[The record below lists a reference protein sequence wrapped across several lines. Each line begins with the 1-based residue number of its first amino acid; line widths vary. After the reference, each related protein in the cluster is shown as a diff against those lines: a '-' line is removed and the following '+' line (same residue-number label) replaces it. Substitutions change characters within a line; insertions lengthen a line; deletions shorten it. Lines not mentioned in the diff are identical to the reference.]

1 MAAATVRQ
9 DGDTL
14 AFGGVLERA
23 AVASLW
29 SQLRAAKARRLD
41 LSAVESVDSAGLALL
56 AGLSARLGIAEVIGS
71 PPGLADLR
79 RAYRLDETLAFAG

>member
-1 MAAATVRQ
+1 MAVATVRQ

-29 SQLRAAKARRLD
+29 SQLRAAKARRRD
-41 LSAVESVDSAGLALL
+41 RSAVESVDSAGLALL
-56 AGLSARLGIAEVIGS
+56 AELSTRLGIAEVVGS

-79 RAYRLDETLAFAG
+79 RAYRLDTTLAFAG

>member
-29 SQLRAAKARRLD
+29 SQLRAAKA
-41 LSAVESVDSAGLALL
+41 SAASVSYTHL
-56 AGLSARLGIAEVIGS
+56 
-71 PPGLADLR
+71 
-79 RAYRLDETLAFAG
+79 TLPTTERV

>member
-14 AFGGVLERA
+14 AFDGVLERA
-23 AVASLW
+23 VVASLW

-41 LSAVESVDSAGLALL
+41 LSAVKSVDSAGLALL
-56 AGLSARLGIAEVIGS
+56 AELSARLGIAEIVGS

-79 RAYRLDETLAFAG
+79 RAYRLDSTLAFAG